1 VNQDYRVNERI
12 KASMVRLVLASGEH
26 VGIVSR
32 EDAIERAVQEGMDL
46 VEISPE
52 ANPPVCKLLDYGK
65 FKYRRKKRLRQKH
78 HKSQVKEIWIG
89 PETAEHDL
97 GFKAGRV
104 QAFLREHHKVRVTM
118 RLTGRHK
125 AHGPLALEHMRI
137 FGERFAEAAKV
148 EQPPKRES
156 SGRVSMLLSPK

>member
-1 VNQDYRVNERI
+1 MNQDYLVNERI
-12 KASMVRLVLASGEH
+12 KASMVRLVLTSGEH
-26 VGIVSR
+26 VGVVSR
-32 EDAIERAVQEGMDL
+32 EDAIARAEQEGMDL

-52 ANPPVCKLLDYGK
+52 GNPPVCKLLDYGK
-65 FKYRRKKRLRQKH
+65 FKYRRKKRLRQTH

-89 PETAEHDL
+89 PETEEHDL

-104 QAFLREHHKVRVTM
+104 QEFLQEHHKVRVTM

-125 AHGPLALEHMRI
+125 AHGLLVLDHMRI
-137 FGERFAEAAKV
+137 FGERVAEAAKV